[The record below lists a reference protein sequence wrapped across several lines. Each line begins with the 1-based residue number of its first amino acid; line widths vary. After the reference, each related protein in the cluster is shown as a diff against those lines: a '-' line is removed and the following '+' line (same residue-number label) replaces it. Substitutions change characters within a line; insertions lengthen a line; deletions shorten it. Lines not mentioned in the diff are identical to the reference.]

1 MTAPKKRINPPQN
14 ILNTRLPLGVAHEE
28 VRQALADIARN
39 LGYVSHNRPEVGS
52 TGHLLYAIATGKAMV
67 INLEVMK
74 SDNLEDVA

>member
-1 MTAPKKRINPPQN
+1 
-14 ILNTRLPLGVAHEE
+14 
-28 VRQALADIARN
+28 
-39 LGYVSHNRPEVGS
+39 VGS